1 MTTPMP
7 ITLRHGTDRD
17 VDFVF
22 SSWLRSFL
30 KHRQKV
36 LFPVTLTDAEYY
48 RGHHRLIEAVLGRA
62 NVLVACDPGDENHL
76 YGYVCFERPEPAR
89 LVLHWL
95 YVKEARRGWKV
106 GTRLVEAVRQ
116 PGDRVIATHWTGRLK
131 NDNADVKYQVEVNP
145 YYLWSEAA

>member
-1 MTTPMP
+1 MTTMS
-7 ITLRHGTDRD
+7 IALRPGAASD

-22 SSWLRSFL
+22 SAWLRSFL

-36 LFPVTLTDAEYY
+36 LFPVQLTDAEYFK
-48 RGHHRLIEAVLGRA
+48 GHHRLIESVLGRA
-62 NVLVACDPGDENHL
+62 NVLVACDPDDPNHL
-76 YGYVCFERPEPAR
+76 YGYLCFERPEERR

-95 YVKEARRGWKV
+95 YVKEARRGWRI
-106 GTRLVEAVRQ
+106 GSRLVDAVRQ

-131 NDNADVKYQVEVNP
+131 NDRADVKHQIEVNP